1 MPHFKLEYS
10 TNVTEEPDPKEFFA
24 RVHKLLAELGPFS
37 IDSMKSRIIPCP
49 NYFVSD
55 GKKDQAFVHL
65 ELAIL
70 PGRDAEVKK
79 RVSRELL
86 AMLKNAFPITAA
98 EKICSF
104 TVEIR
109 ELDGDSY
116 SKELTGE
123 V

>member
-49 NYFVSD
+49 KYFVSD
-55 GKKDQAFVHL
+55 GKEDQAFVHL